1 MQGAFGGVSMNRHPS
16 CRLRLSGILVIASL
30 IAVVGADWPAWRGPT
45 GQGISDE
52 KDLPLT
58 WDARRSENIL
68 WKAPLPGVEAKA
80 GMDRNQSSPIVA
92 HGKVF
97 VTMSY
102 WPRGVNAKQFP
113 EHHVACYRA
122 DNGKQLWDVLV
133 PNGPWL
139 LSDLRGGYTAP
150 TPASDGERVYVVFGS
165 SVIAALDDDGKIIW
179 RKEIRPFNFDVCAG
193 SSPLL
198 FEDTVLLQC
207 DQVGQTSMLLAFD
220 RKTGDLKWDQ
230 KRPQQGFSHSTPT
243 LVKIKDK
250 PQLLI
255 AASNA
260 LQGVDPANGKVL
272 WWCDAKGDTV
282 SPVYR
287 GGLVYLDS
295 GRGGLGV
302 AVDPTG
308 DGNVTKTHLKWSVPQ
323 VSEGFSSPV
332 IAGEYVY
339 RLHNPGT
346 LKCWE
351 LSSGKEI
358 YSERLPGASA
368 ACSPLATPD
377 GRLYFASAGKSYV
390 VKAGP
395 KFEILATNDL
405 SDASEASPAVSEGR
419 IFLKGKQYLYCI
431 GKK

>member
-1 MQGAFGGVSMNRHPS
+1 MSM
-16 CRLRLSGILVIASL
+16 LRL
-30 IAVVGADWPAWRGPT
+30 VVLFMLLSAATVAAADWPAWRGPT
-45 GQGISDE
+45 GQGLCDD
-52 KDLPLT
+52 KNLPLT
-58 WDARRSENIL
+58 WDARTNEHIL
-68 WKAPLPGVEAKA
+68 WKAPLPGMEAKA
-80 GMDRNQSSPIVA
+80 GQDRNQSSPIVA
-92 HGKVF
+92 NGKVF

-102 WPRGVNAKQFP
+102 WPGGVNAKQFP

-122 DNGKQLWDVLV
+122 NDGKKLWDMTV

-150 TPASDGERVYVVFGS
+150 TPAADGERVYVMFGS
-165 SVIAALDDDGKIIW
+165 SVIAALDFEGKLLW
-179 RKEIRPFNFDVCAG
+179 RKEIKPFNFDVCAG
-193 SSPLL
+193 GSPLP

-207 DQVGQTSMLLAFD
+207 DQVSGTSRLLAFD
-220 RKTGDLKWDQ
+220 CKTGDLKWEE
-230 KRPQQGFSHSTPT
+230 KRPQNGFSHSTPT

-250 PQLLI
+250 RQLLT

-260 LQGVDPANGKVL
+260 LQGVNPATGKVL

-302 AVDPTG
+302 AVDPNG
-308 DGNVTKTHLKWSVPQ
+308 EGNVTKTHLKWSVPN
-323 VSEGFSSPV
+323 VPAGFSSPV
-332 IAGEYVY
+332 IVGDHVY

-358 YSERLPGASA
+358 YSERLQGATA
-368 ACSPLATPD
+368 ACSPIATPD
-377 GRLYFASAGKSYV
+377 GRLYFASAGTTYV
-390 VKAGP
+390 VKVGP
-395 KFEILATNDL
+395 KFEILATNSLGD
-405 SDASEASPAVSEGR
+405 DSEASPAVSDGR
-419 IFLKGKQYLYCI
+419 IFLKGKLYLYCM